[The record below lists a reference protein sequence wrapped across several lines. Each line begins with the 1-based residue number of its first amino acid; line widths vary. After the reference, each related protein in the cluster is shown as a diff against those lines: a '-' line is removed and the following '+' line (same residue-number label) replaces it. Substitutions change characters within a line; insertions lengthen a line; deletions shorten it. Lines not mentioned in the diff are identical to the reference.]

1 MFRDRFISGLI
12 ATLALAGLAMASANS
27 PARPLSAPLIH
38 QAGSKGTPQLQPL
51 SDAEMHARA
60 LKVIANQHRD
70 DEAAD
75 QFERVERVSDRT
87 SGANPR
93 TLVDKT
99 YRVVPTGS
107 GTYKILLKDGEK
119 PADPLE
125 YHRQLQQWSEA
136 LELALKTND
145 SRTRSANEK
154 YQKRMRER
162 AEIVDA
168 TNEGFVRKWL
178 GSEVVNGYVCDV
190 VQMDPNPQFHP
201 HSTLQELVTHVSVKL
216 WVDHDSDQIVRG
228 EARVL
233 RDISF
238 GAGVFGKLYRGGVF
252 SLEQAEVAPGIW
264 EPTRKQYDFTA
275 RKFLFS
281 FEEHQLIEATHY
293 RHLGQPQQA
302 LEVVKNDLAAR
313 KGAAADP

>member
-1 MFRDRFISGLI
+1 MFRDRILSGI
-12 ATLALAGLAMASANS
+12 AAILAFAGLAVASANS
-27 PARPLSAPLIH
+27 PARPLSVPLI
-38 QAGSKGTPQLQPL
+38 QQTGSNGPSQLPPP
-51 SDAEMHARA
+51 SDAEIHARA

-75 QFERVERVSDRT
+75 QFERIERVSDRT
-87 SGANPR
+87 AGANPR
-93 TLVDKT
+93 TVVDKT

-119 PADPLE
+119 HADPAE

-136 LELALKTND
+136 LELAVKTND
-145 SRTRSANEK
+145 SRTKSASEK
-154 YQKRMRER
+154 YQKRIRER

-178 GSEVVNGYVCDV
+178 GSEVVSGHVCDV

-281 FEEHQLIEATHY
+281 FEEHQLTEATHY

-302 LEVVKNDLAAR
+302 LEVVKNELTTGKNAA
-313 KGAAADP
+313 GDP

>member
-1 MFRDRFISGLI
+1 M
-12 ATLALAGLAMASANS
+12 LAFAGLAMASANS
-27 PARPLSAPLIH
+27 PACPLSVPLIQ
-38 QAGSKGTPQLQPL
+38 QAGSKGPPQLQPL

-70 DEAAD
+70 DEAID
-75 QFERVERVSDRT
+75 QFERFERVSDRT
-87 SGANPR
+87 AGANPR

-119 PADPLE
+119 PADPTE
-125 YHRQLQQWSEA
+125 YHRQLQQWSDA
-136 LELALKTND
+136 LQLALKTND
-145 SRTRSANEK
+145 SRTKSANEK
-154 YQKRMRER
+154 YQKRLRER

-178 GSEVVNGYVCDV
+178 GSEVVNGHVCDV
-190 VQMDPNPQFHP
+190 VQMDPSPQFHP
-201 HSTLQELVTHVSVKL
+201 RSTLQELVTHVSVKL

-281 FEEHQLIEATHY
+281 FEEHQLTEATHY

-302 LEVVKNDLAAR
+302 LEAVKNELTTGKSTA
-313 KGAAADP
+313 GDP

>member
-1 MFRDRFISGLI
+1 MFRSRFSSGFI
-12 ATLALAGLAMASANS
+12 ATLALAGLAAASAGIPELS
-27 PARPLSAPLIH
+27 PSVRLIH
-38 QAGSKGTPQLQPL
+38 QAGSKPAQQVQPP
-51 SDAEMHARA
+51 SDAEIHARA

-70 DEAAD
+70 DEALD

-87 SGANPR
+87 AGANPR

-119 PADPLE
+119 PSDTAE
-125 YHRQLQQWSEA
+125 YTKQLQQWSEA
-136 LELALKTND
+136 LELALKTSD
-145 SRTRSANEK
+145 SRTKSANEK

-178 GSEVVNGYVCDV
+178 GSEVVNGHVCDV
-190 VQMDPNPQFHP
+190 VQMDPSPQFHP
-201 HSTLQELVTHVSVKL
+201 HSTLQELVTHVNVKL

-233 RDISF
+233 RDVSF
-238 GAGVFGKLYRGGVF
+238 GGGVFGKLYRGGVF

-275 RKFLFS
+275 RKFLFP
-281 FEEHQLIEATHY
+281 FEEHQLTEATRY

-302 LEVVKNDLAAR
+302 LEAVKSELASGKAPA
-313 KGAAADP
+313 GDP

>member
-1 MFRDRFISGLI
+1 MFRDRIISGVI
-12 ATLALAGLAMASANS
+12 ATLAFAGLALASANTS
-27 PARPLSAPLIH
+27 PPPPFVPSIQ

-70 DEAAD
+70 DEALD

-87 SGANPR
+87 AGANPR

-119 PADPLE
+119 PADPSE
-125 YHRQLQQWSEA
+125 YRRQLQQWSEA
-136 LELALKTND
+136 LELALKTSD
-145 SRTRSANEK
+145 SRTKTANEK
-154 YQKRMRER
+154 YQKRLRER

-168 TNEGFVRKWL
+168 TDEGYIRRWL
-178 GSEVVNGYVCDV
+178 GGEVMDGHVCDV
-190 VQMDPNPQFHP
+190 VQLDPNPQFHP

-228 EARVL
+228 EARIL
-233 RDISF
+233 RDVSF
-238 GAGVFGKLYRGGVF
+238 GGGVLGKLYRGGVF
-252 SLEQAEVAPGIW
+252 SLQQAEVAPGIW
-264 EPTRKQYDFTA
+264 EPTRKQFDFTA
-275 RKFLFS
+275 RKFLFP
-281 FEEHQLIEATHY
+281 FEEHQLTEATRY

-302 LEVVKNDLAAR
+302 LATAKSELATGKAVT
-313 KGAAADP
+313 GNQ